1 MMLSPDGPPALP
13 LWINGRAFLTMVP
26 AFYEV
31 HDALTGEALRRTPL
45 CGADEVAEAV
55 AAAQAAA
62 PGWAALPVA
71 QRQEL
76 LQAWAK
82 GLDQYT
88 GHFAKLVRQETGKE
102 ENLAKAEVESA
113 VAALAVACADGEDAG
128 QVVGLAWDDS
138 APLQSA
144 AALLAPVLGAGGAVV
159 LKPSPRAPG
168 AAYAL
173 VELSARVGLPAGVVN
188 LVQGDEAAL
197 RALFAHAG
205 ISRVVC
211 SGREGWASQV
221 AAMAG
226 ESGKPFGLQP

>member
-13 LWINGRAFLTMVP
+13 LWINGRAFLTMAP

-55 AAAQAAA
+55 VAAQAAA
-62 PGWAALPVA
+62 PGWAAVPEIR
-71 QRQEL
+71 RQEL

-102 ENLAKAEVESA
+102 EMLAKAEVESA
-113 VAALAVACADGEDAG
+113 VADLQAGAADATDAG
-128 QVVGLAWDDS
+128 QVVGLTWDDS
-138 APLQSA
+138 APLATA
-144 AALLAPVLGAGGAVV
+144 AALLAPVLRAGGTVV

-168 AAYAL
+168 AVYAL

-197 RALFAHAG
+197 QALFARG
-205 ISRVVC
+205 DVSRVAL
-211 SGREGWASQV
+211 SGREEWARKVS
-221 AAMAG
+221 AMAAA
-226 ESGKPFGLQP
+226 SGKPFQLLA